1 MTKFKTIP
9 DDYYITILDR
19 LTRFEPAC
27 VRYERVFNDLI
38 SKFCLDKIQKNISI
52 LDKITLTEELLD
64 FNLGSNADNSVSSI
78 LTDLEGKYF
87 EFNDEQHADDYG
99 QQRRDLEN
107 DFKKLIHVSLH
118 AALRLRRCTVK

>member
-64 FNLGSNADNSVSSI
+64 FNLGSNSDNSISSI

-87 EFNDEQHADDYG
+87 EFNC
-99 QQRRDLEN
+99 
-107 DFKKLIHVSLH
+107 FKKLQRQSFIRRNWITNGRIKINIAMWNLWTLGE
-118 AALRLRRCTVK
+118 LR